1 MTEDPQLD
9 IEHSLSKNMSLKKW
23 LEGLILQVIV
33 NPKHMLFHEQ
43 TFYPT
48 HRPDHQSVLSSHLA
62 NVWLPGK
69 NFVVDRLIRSY

>member
-43 TFYPT
+43 TFCPT
-48 HRPDHQSVLSSHLA
+48 Q
-62 NVWLPGK
+62 
-69 NFVVDRLIRSY
+69 